1 MDDAHGAV
9 LYGGSSLADEL
20 GESTPGGGLAAE
32 LGKVADKYSWMV
44 ILSNRK
50 HIEELR
56 RAPEDV
62 LSFFQATTDV
72 SNYPVPQELTC
83 ILAFRPFSCPALFF
97 RWRSQRHE
105 GFEQCACL
113 PSSHRMPVS
122 RMVASTVTSSLFIQI
137 MQGIS
142 RTSIQ
147 HFSPPTDLTT
157 STSCSLIDPLEENQR
172 RGRRAEHH
180 LSVLVPVEHVF
191 AAWAH
196 IWWEPYHPP
205 VALDEPTILPDPIRC
220 VEEAVHDVFWV
231 GLGEEVREGRRV

>member
-1 MDDAHGAV
+1 MDNAHGAV

-97 RWRSQRHE
+97 RWRSQRHG

-122 RMVASTVTSSLFIQI
+122 RMVCSKYNHFEPI
-137 MQGIS
+137 
-142 RTSIQ
+142 RTNHAGHLPYIHTTLQSPDRSDNIDLLLT
-147 HFSPPTDLTT
+147 HPPT
-157 STSCSLIDPLEENQR
+157 
-172 RGRRAEHH
+172 
-180 LSVLVPVEHVF
+180 
-191 AAWAH
+191 
-196 IWWEPYHPP
+196 
-205 VALDEPTILPDPIRC
+205 
-220 VEEAVHDVFWV
+220 
-231 GLGEEVREGRRV
+231 